1 MTIDFYEAVKIAA
14 VGYTL
19 YKVWCLLF
27 GEKVFRLWD
36 RTLTKSR
43 RPTTTPKVAKP
54 VGTMPT
60 QPEHSIMGTAKFERL
75 EDPFKNR
82 PKPKPRPKPQSEPEP
97 VSTTAL
103 EPTGFIGE
111 EKPVST
117 DDFDAPEP
125 PYIPSEDELD
135 IPPPDDN
142 ELFSSGISFEDLG
155 NAVEV
160 LTTDVRDE
168 TRRLNAA
175 KTVYH
180 IQNTEL
186 EEFFTTEVS
195 DREAVKNLLKE
206 CLDTDG
212 FPLKKHNSLAEFR
225 IEDYV

>member
-14 VGYTL
+14 VSYIL

-36 RTLTKSR
+36 RILTKSR
-43 RPTTTPKVAKP
+43 RSATAPKVAKP

-60 QPEHSIMGTAKFERL
+60 QQTHSIMGTAKFELL

-82 PKPKPRPKPQSEPEP
+82 HKHNPGPRPRPGLEP

-117 DDFDAPEP
+117 DDFYAPEP
-125 PYIPSEDELD
+125 PYIPTEDEID

-142 ELFSSGISFEDLG
+142 ELFSSGVSFE
-155 NAVEV
+155 
-160 LTTDVRDE
+160 
-168 TRRLNAA
+168 
-175 KTVYH
+175 
-180 IQNTEL
+180 
-186 EEFFTTEVS
+186 
-195 DREAVKNLLKE
+195 E
-206 CLDTDG
+206 C
-212 FPLKKHNSLAEFR
+212 
-225 IEDYV
+225 